1 MMSVIVIA
9 EAGVNH
15 NGDIKIAKSLVDV
28 AVDAKADIVKFQTFS
43 AERQVTKNASKAAYQ
58 RETTASD
65 ETQYSML
72 KKLELNVEM
81 HVELISYCKSR
92 NIEFLSTGF
101 DIQSV
106 DLLQNLGQRLFKIP
120 SGEITNYSYL
130 KHIGELR
137 KPVILST
144 GMSDL
149 NEIKSALDI
158 FEKTGLPKN
167 FITILHCTTSYPAP
181 MIDVNLKAMQTIHKE
196 FDVAVGYSDHT
207 LGIEISIAAV
217 ALGASII
224 EKHFTLD
231 RNLYGPDHK
240 SSLEPKELKEMVK
253 AIRNIELALGDG
265 VKQMMPSE
273 KSNRAIVRKS
283 LVAIKEIKSGDVFSL
298 DNVAAKRPGNG
309 ISPMN
314 WNKIVGKKSKR
325 NYLVDDLITD
335 ES

>member
-1 MMSVIVIA
+1 MSVLIIA

-15 NGDIKIAKSLVDV
+15 NGDIEIAKSLVDV

-58 RETTASD
+58 KETTARD

-72 KKLELNVEM
+72 KKLELSIDM
-81 HVELISYCKSR
+81 HEELIDYCKSR
-92 NIEFLSTGF
+92 HIEFLSTGF

-106 DLLQNLGQRLFKIP
+106 DLLKSLGQKLFKIP

-137 KPVILST
+137 IPVILST
-144 GMSDL
+144 GMSNLD
-149 NEIKSALDI
+149 EIKSALGVLA
-158 FEKTGLPKN
+158 KSGTPKN
-167 FITILHCTTSYPAP
+167 MITVLHCTTAYPVP
-181 MIDVNLKAMQTIHKE
+181 MVDVNLKAMHTIQNE

-217 ALGASII
+217 ALGACII

-231 RNLYGPDHK
+231 RNLVGPDHK
-240 SSLEPKELKEMVK
+240 ASLEPKELKEMVK
-253 AIRNIELALGDG
+253 AIRNIEIAMGDG
-265 VKQMMPSE
+265 IKQMMPSE
-273 KSNRAIVRKS
+273 ASNREVARKS
-283 LVAIKEIKSGDVFSL
+283 LVAIKHIRNGDIFTNE
-298 DNVAAKRPGNG
+298 NVAAKRPGNG
-309 ISPMN
+309 ISPMDLDR
-314 WNKIVGKKSKR
+314 IIGSKSKH
-325 NYLVDDLITD
+325 NYSIDDLILD